1 LFFCRDCVYDLIE
14 LWNKTG
20 TKWNDIAQLY
30 MKQIDL
36 LLVDYHQ
43 WIQDNFLEREKQ
55 PSLMVYQFHIDFVT
69 WEGWGGGFWLTN

>member
-1 LFFCRDCVYDLIE
+1 VYDLIE

-43 WIQDNFLEREKQ
+43 WIQDNFLEREKH
-55 PSLMVYQFHIDFVT
+55 PPLMVYHFHIHFVT
-69 WEGWGGGFWLTN
+69 